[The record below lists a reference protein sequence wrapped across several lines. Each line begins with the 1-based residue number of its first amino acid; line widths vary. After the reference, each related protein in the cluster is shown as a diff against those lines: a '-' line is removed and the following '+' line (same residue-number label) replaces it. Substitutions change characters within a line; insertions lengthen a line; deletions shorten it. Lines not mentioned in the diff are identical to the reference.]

1 MADIELVIKIP
12 KELYKRIQSAKSVP
26 DLSGTDIVNA
36 ITSMRTGILLPK
48 VLKNR
53 LVKNGDKW
61 INIAE
66 DLMPI
71 IDEAES
77 KE

>member
-12 KELYKRIQSAKSVP
+12 EELHKRIQSAKSVP